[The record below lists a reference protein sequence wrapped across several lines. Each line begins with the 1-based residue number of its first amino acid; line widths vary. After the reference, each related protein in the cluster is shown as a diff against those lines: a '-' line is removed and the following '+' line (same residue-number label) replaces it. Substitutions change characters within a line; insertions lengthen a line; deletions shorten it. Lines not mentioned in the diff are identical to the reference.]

1 MESPDRDELE
11 KLRASVVSSRAA
23 VVAWREL
30 LIESVGD
37 RLCGSGEGPTPEQI
51 QTLSSLE
58 RAEQQARERYVR
70 CLVSTLLR
78 GDRQPR

>member
-58 RAEQQARERYVR
+58 RVLQRPCR
-70 CLVSTLLR
+70 CAGVEVEELEALQR
-78 GDRQPR
+78 